1 MPSATWI
8 RVYLSGPMTGLEDL
22 NRPAFAAAAARLR
35 SVPGV
40 EVVSPPEIAG
50 DASPSWA
57 ACMKLVLPH
66 MMTCHVVAMLPGW
79 ERSKGAKTERWL
91 ALVLGMPVW
100 ETGGLA

>member
-1 MPSATWI
+1 M
-8 RVYLSGPMTGLEDL
+8 

-50 DASPSWA
+50 DPGLSWA
-57 ACMKLVLPH
+57 DWMKLDLRE
-66 MMTCHVVAMLPGW
+66 MMTCDVVAMLPGW